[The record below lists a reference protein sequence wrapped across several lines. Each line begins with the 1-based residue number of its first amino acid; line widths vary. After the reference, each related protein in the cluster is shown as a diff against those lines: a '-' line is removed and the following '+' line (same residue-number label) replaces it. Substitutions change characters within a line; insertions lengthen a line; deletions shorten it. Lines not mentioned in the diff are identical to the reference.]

1 MLDGPFLSR
10 TGPLPV
16 GRDAIEEAMQYAE
29 EFITQDEPVGI
40 VISRGSRD
48 EAVPRVIAYIW
59 SDGEEYAQPEVAPR
73 CAA

>member
-1 MLDGPFLSR
+1 
-10 TGPLPV
+10 
-16 GRDAIEEAMQYAE
+16 MQYAE